1 MKNFTFIFMI
11 IILGVVDILIS
22 ISGLV
27 TYAEK
32 QFVKI
37 HLILS
42 NYTKENKT
50 YIKTTVIIK
59 EKA

>member
-27 TYAEK
+27 TYAFLGVRWFICLINILIVCYLFWEVYK
-32 QFVKI
+32 IVK
-37 HLILS
+37 
-42 NYTKENKT
+42 NK
-50 YIKTTVIIK
+50 
-59 EKA
+59 